1 MSEEDRGAPYRVTLE
16 GVGRLE
22 DLPVREIAA
31 FLDGLV
37 TLVARG
43 SSDII
48 NRPMR
53 MGGGRYEGPIE
64 DASHI
69 RLASLS
75 SGSVVAELL
84 PAPATPLVGTIGLD
98 AETLS
103 EQAIALVV
111 DVAAGET
118 AGHPELA
125 RAFVDFV
132 ERSIGRRPSASVRF
146 EDRRPGRARTI
157 SVDRSRIEE
166 LREGTNRSPTPPT
179 AKDVVGRLFE
189 ANLESHSAQ
198 VRTPAGEKVDVR
210 FDAEHDED
218 VRRLLGNRAS
228 LRGEITYDPKTSK
241 VKSVHIR
248 EILTGDQ
255 LGLDF
260 EGVDFWADRPVSQL
274 IADARAVPVADPADL
289 EISGVTDQEW
299 AALYEVLG
307 IAE

>member
-1 MSEEDRGAPYRVTLE
+1 MRAEDRGAPYRVTLE
-16 GVGRLE
+16 GAGRLE

-43 SSDII
+43 SSEII

-53 MGGGRYEGPIE
+53 MGGGRYEGPVE

-69 RLASLS
+69 RLASLT
-75 SGSVVAELL
+75 SGSVVAEIL
-84 PAPATPLVGTIGLD
+84 PAPATPLPGTIGLD

-103 EQAIALVV
+103 EQAIGLVV
-111 DVAAGET
+111 DVASGEG

-125 RAFVDFV
+125 RAFVEFV
-132 ERSIGRRPSASVRF
+132 DRSIGRRPSAFVKF
-146 EDRRPGRARTI
+146 EDRRPGRVRTV
-157 SVDRSRIEE
+157 SVDRSRLEE
-166 LREGTNRSPTPPT
+166 LRGGTSESAAIPT
-179 AKDVVGRLFE
+179 AKQVVGRLFE

-210 FDAEHDED
+210 YDAEHDED

-241 VKSVHIR
+241 VKAVRIQ

-260 EGVDFWADRPVSQL
+260 EGIDFWADRPVSEL
-274 IADARAVPVADPADL
+274 IAEARAVPVVDPADL
-289 EISGVTDQEW
+289 EIGGVTDQEW

-307 IAE
+307 IAG

>member
-1 MSEEDRGAPYRVTLE
+1 MSAEDRGAPYRVTLE

-37 TLVARG
+37 ALVARG

-53 MGGGRYEGPIE
+53 IGGGRYEGPVE

-69 RLASLS
+69 RLASLT

-84 PAPATPLVGTIGLD
+84 PAPATPLAGTIGLD

-103 EQAIALVV
+103 EQAIGLVV
-111 DVAAGET
+111 DVAAGES

-125 RAFVDFV
+125 RAFVEFV
-132 ERSIGRRPSASVRF
+132 DRSIGRRASASVTF
-146 EDRRPGRARTI
+146 EDRRPGLARTV
-157 SVDRSRIEE
+157 SVDRSRLDEMRAGASE
-166 LREGTNRSPTPPT
+166 SAAPPT
-179 AKDVVGRLFE
+179 AKHVVGRLFE

-198 VRTPAGEKVDVR
+198 IRTPAGEKVDVR
-210 FDAEHDED
+210 YDAEHDED

-241 VKSVHIR
+241 VKAVRIQ

-260 EGVDFWADRPVSQL
+260 EGIDFWADRPVSEL
-274 IADARAVPVADPADL
+274 IADARAVPIAEPAEL
-289 EISGVTDQEW
+289 EIGGVTDEEW
-299 AALYEVLG
+299 ASLYEVLG
-307 IAE
+307 IAG